1 MPSSPVLANRAYELL
16 RDSIVRGELRP
27 NQRLVEAEVCER
39 IGIGRSPVRNAL
51 HALTD
56 QGFIIKQRTSWTVR
70 EFEANDIINVYETRM
85 ALEGYAARL
94 AAERATD
101 AQLVAI
107 EALLDT
113 KESLELLPPDEQ
125 VELNNTFH
133 GSICDA
139 SGNEHLMQMI
149 ERNRQFAFDHNAARL
164 WTLED
169 YRIGHQ
175 GHRDIAA
182 ALVARRVDM
191 VEDLV
196 RDHYR
201 ISLETFLAQLTGRRR

>member
-51 HALTD
+51 SALAD
-56 QGFIIKQRTSWTVR
+56 QGFILKQRTSWTVR
-70 EFEANDIINVYETRM
+70 EFGVHDIINVYETRM

-94 AAERATD
+94 TAERATD
-101 AQLVAI
+101 LELGAI
-107 EALLDT
+107 EKILDS
-113 KESLELLPPDEQ
+113 KESLEFLPPDEQ
-125 VELNNTFH
+125 VELNDAFH
-133 GSICDA
+133 GSICGA
-139 SGNEHLMQMI
+139 SGNEHLMQTI

-164 WTLED
+164 WTPED

-182 ALVARRVDM
+182 ALLARQADKA
-191 VEDLV
+191 EELV
-196 RDHYR
+196 RDHYQT
-201 ISLETFLAQLTGRRR
+201 SLKTFLAHLSGPRR